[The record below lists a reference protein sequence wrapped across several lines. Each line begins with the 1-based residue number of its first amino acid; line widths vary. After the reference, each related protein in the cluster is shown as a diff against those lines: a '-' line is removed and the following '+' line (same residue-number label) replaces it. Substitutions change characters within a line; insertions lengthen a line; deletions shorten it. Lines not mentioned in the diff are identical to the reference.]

1 MGLRDVAYQIARI
14 ENAIPQAGN
23 ELKQQVALTIVTEL
37 AYKTPVDTSQALS
50 NWQAS
55 IGVENKTQ
63 IKPHF
68 PGEKG
73 STQRASADQTIQLAK
88 AIIMQSK
95 PGDTIYLTNWL
106 PYIRRLDEGHSQQQ
120 PAGFIGRAVQKGGR
134 SAKTVKLTIKV

>member
-1 MGLRDVAYQIARI
+1 MGLRDVARQITLI
-14 ENAIPQAGN
+14 ENAVPRAGN
-23 ELKQQVALTIVTEL
+23 ELKQAVAITIVTEL

-73 STQRASADQTIQLAK
+73 STQRSSAEQTIALARE
-88 AIIMQSK
+88 IIMQSK
-95 PGDTIYLTNWL
+95 PGQVIYLTNWL
-106 PYIRRLDEGHSQQQ
+106 PYIRRLNDGYSGQQ
-120 PAGFIGRAVQKGGR
+120 PAGFIERAVQKGGR